1 MSRFC
6 TVPVADPVAGEHETY
21 AAAEY
26 FGGVSTLPFAPGSG
40 RSTVRTKAQH

>member
-6 TVPVADPVAGEHETY
+6 TVPVADTVAGEHETY

-26 FGGVSTLPFAPGSG
+26 FTGGEGVSTLPFGPWI
-40 RSTVRTKAQH
+40 R